1 MRTTYASVA
10 VGITILLLG
19 VVGALAGLPVGV
31 VFAILAIG
39 AARLATARNHAVT
52 ISPDAS
58 ADMVDPST
66 ERHHQGS
73 HADGYHGAAMHHG
86 GGGHGA
92 GHGGGHAGH

>member
-10 VGITILLLG
+10 VGITILALG

-31 VFAILAIG
+31 VVAILVIG
-39 AARLATARNHAVT
+39 AARLATAGNHAGA

-58 ADMVDPST
+58 ADMVAPYT
-66 ERHHQGS
+66 ERHHQGA

-86 GGGHGA
+86 GGHGA